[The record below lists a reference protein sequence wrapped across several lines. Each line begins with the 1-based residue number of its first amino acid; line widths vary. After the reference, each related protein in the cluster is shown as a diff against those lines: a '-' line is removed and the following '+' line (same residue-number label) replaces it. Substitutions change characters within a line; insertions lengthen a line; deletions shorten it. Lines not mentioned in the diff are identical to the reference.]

1 MLIKF
6 KTLELLAVL
15 DLNVSLFVLGY
26 RLLCTC
32 ITVTLHRYFVA
43 DLSGVLLKSKSVML
57 VIAKIV
63 LSSQYK
69 LLGCVCLWD
78 GRHQAFPV
86 TLEF

>member
-26 RLLCTC
+26 RLLC

-43 DLSGVLLKSKSVML
+43 DLSGVLLKSKTVML